1 MELWETLKALND
13 KWIAGIDL
21 SNRTLFEDV
30 LLLDRASRD
39 IGDKIIVDVNKLN
52 DLLSNI
58 NLKSN
63 LLAYVKT
70 ILQENNFQMMPLPA
84 YVNFYNVDTP
94 TKNPEPKLEGTLEFA
109 NSLFGTFTSVDYRKS
124 TSKMVCLYAGKPSEH
139 LDLKGEYRFKNDG
152 FKLERVGEVPLTE
165 DQAGKKDWATSNR
178 VVGFNVDIGTTNQNI
193 FTNFS
198 VSQDAGKAT
207 SESLATISDMANSAS
222 GKRSSTQ
229 NVSLYNLYKNR
240 SYSCS
245 VSMMGNALIQPT
257 MYFNLRHVPMFSGP
271 YMIMEVEH
279 NITPGT
285 FDTTFKGIR
294 QAIYSLPKLDSYL
307 QSMRE
312 SLISSIIS
320 KNTQQKETASSSS
333 ANTPQQQAESAGKNT
348 NDSQINQNQNCRV
361 NKAYE
366 DFTVTT
372 PTAKEINFQNAL
384 KIITAQTQNLGVEVR
399 NKVNYALWSIMYL
412 SSSTPTVFRGYNW
425 NMGAIKLD
433 IVENNVEFDYGQR
446 KVDMDNQYFCL
457 NGSNNTQNA
466 FASFSDFDKFISFMV
481 SSLKNRTNSI
491 KTFKTNNVFT
501 KTEDQMAENIAK
513 FITNQWPKVKTTDVF
528 TSQKETDAI
537 KNRINTIKEGISKAK
552 TLGL

>member
-1 MELWETLKALND
+1 M
-13 KWIAGIDL
+13 
-21 SNRTLFEDV
+21 
-30 LLLDRASRD
+30 
-39 IGDKIIVDVNKLN
+39 
-52 DLLSNI
+52 
-58 NLKSN
+58 
-63 LLAYVKT
+63 LAYVKSK
-70 ILQENNFQMMPLPA
+70 LQENNFQKMPIPA

-165 DQAGKKDWATSNR
+165 DQSGKKDWAMSNR

-320 KNTQQKETASSSS
+320 RNTQQKDTKSSSS
-333 ANTPQQQAESAGKNT
+333 ANTPQQQAESGGNNT
-348 NDSQINQNQNCRV
+348 NDAQLNQNQNCRV

-366 DFTVTT
+366 DFEVTT
-372 PTAKEINFQNAL
+372 PTFKEINFQDAF
-384 KIITAQTQNLGVEVR
+384 KTITAKTQTLQVNTR
-399 NKVNYALWSIMYL
+399 DKVNYVLWSIMYL
-412 SSSTPTVFRGYNW
+412 SSSTSTGFRAYNW

-433 IVENNVEFDYGQR
+433 IVENNVEFNYGSR
-446 KVDMDNQYFCL
+446 KVDMDNKYFCL
-457 NGSNNTQNA
+457 NSSNTQSS
-466 FASFSDFDKFISFMV
+466 FASFSDFDKFITFMV
-481 SSLKNRTNSI
+481 SSLTNRVNEI

-501 KTEDQMAENIAK
+501 KTEDQIAEDIAK
-513 FITNQWPKVKTTDVF
+513 FITNSWPNKKTTDVF
-528 TSQKETDAI
+528 ANQKETDTI
-537 KNRINTIKEGISKAK
+537 KNRIQTIKMGISKAK
-552 TLGL
+552 TLGM